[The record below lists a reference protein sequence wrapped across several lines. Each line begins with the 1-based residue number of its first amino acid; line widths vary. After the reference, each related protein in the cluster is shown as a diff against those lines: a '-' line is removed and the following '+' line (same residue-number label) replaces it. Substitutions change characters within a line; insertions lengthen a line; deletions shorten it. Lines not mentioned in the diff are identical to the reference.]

1 MMSTSTPSEFGCQ
14 HDFKTAGMG
23 NIAIGTDIGGTFTDI
38 VAVNYDTGEIQTHK
52 VLTTHEA
59 PADGVIQGLETL
71 FAKTGIQP
79 GDVARFVHATTLFT
93 NALIEGKGA
102 RTGLIATEGFGD
114 IIEIGNERRY
124 DLYDVNIEPARLL
137 VSSELRAEIRGRLNA
152 QGREVEPPQRENV
165 LDATAH
171 LVAAGAESIAV
182 CLLHSYAN
190 PAHEQ
195 LVAEWIHEA
204 YPEISLSLSSEI
216 APEIREF
223 DRVCTTA
230 ANACIKPLA
239 NRYMEDL
246 ARRVEELGVS
256 CGVLMMLSNGGLSD
270 IEVAKQK
277 PIDLLES
284 GPAAGAISA
293 AWWGGKNDFTRLLAF
308 DMGGTTAKLSVVE
321 NGLPAVSYRFEA
333 ARQKRFAEGSGIPL
347 RITTVDL
354 IEIGAGGGSIARTD
368 QMGLLKV
375 GPESAGSEPG
385 PACYGRGG
393 DDVTVTDANLV
404 LGYLNP
410 DYFAG
415 GTIAIDP
422 TLSRAAFSSLAGGL
436 GIQIDEV
443 AQGVHDIVAE
453 NMAAAARVHVAERG
467 HDPRDFVMV
476 ATGGGGPLHAYSVA
490 RKIGVS
496 KILCPPAAGV
506 ASALGLLVSPA
517 RADRSITVGFR
528 PASDSIDDLEAKY
541 AVLEQEAHASIAS
554 LSRTFG
560 TPEVARYADG
570 RYVGQG
576 FTLTVVMPDGPYTAA
591 NGEQVQKAFE
601 TAYREKFGRT
611 PPAVPIELV
620 SLRVSVAAMPL
631 AEIDPRAKA
640 ASAQPMPKGER
651 AVFFEE
657 IKAYVATPVYDRV
670 DLPIGERLQ
679 GPLLIEDTGSTLVVG
694 PSGSVEQLTS
704 GNLLISIGSEV

>member
-1 MMSTSTPSEFGCQ
+1 MS
-14 HDFKTAGMG
+14 

-38 VAVNYDTGEIQTHK
+38 VAVNYNTGEILTHK
-52 VLTTHEA
+52 ELTTHGA
-59 PADGVIQGLETL
+59 PADGVIRGLETL
-71 FAKTGIQP
+71 FSKTGIQP
-79 GDVARFVHATTLFT
+79 TEVVRFVHATTLFT

-102 RTGLIATEGFGD
+102 KTGLITTQGFAD

-137 VSSELRAEIRGRLNA
+137 VPAELRAEIKGRLNA
-152 QGREVEPPQRENV
+152 QGNETEQVDRADV
-165 LDATAH
+165 LAALDR
-171 LVAAGAESIAV
+171 LIAAGAESIAV

-190 PAHEQ
+190 PQHEHQ
-195 LVAEWIHEA
+195 VAKWVHEA
-204 YPEISLSLSSEI
+204 CPEISLSISSEV
-216 APEIREF
+216 APEIREY
-223 DRVCTTA
+223 DRMCTTA
-230 ANACIKPLA
+230 ANACVKPIA
-239 NRYMEDL
+239 HRYMDDL
-246 ARRVEELGVS
+246 ARRVEELGIS

-270 IEVAKQK
+270 IEVAKRK

-293 AWWGGKNDFTRLLAF
+293 AWWGKKDNFDRLLAF
-308 DMGGTTAKLSVVE
+308 DMGGTTAKLSVIE
-321 NGLPAVSYRFEA
+321 KGLPAVSYKFEA

-354 IEIGAGGGSIARTD
+354 IEIGAGGGSIARVD
-368 QMGLLKV
+368 EMGLLKV
-375 GPESAGSEPG
+375 GPDSAGSEPG

-393 DDVTVTDANLV
+393 NNGTVTDANLV

-415 GTIAIDP
+415 GSITIKPA
-422 TLSRAAFSSLAGGL
+422 LSNEAFSSLSGGL
-436 GIQIDEV
+436 GIQINEV

-528 PASDSIDDLEAKY
+528 PSRDAIDDLEAKY
-541 AVLEQEAHASIAS
+541 ATLEQEARKSIAS
-554 LSRTFG
+554 LSSTFG
-560 TPEVARYADG
+560 RPKTTRYADG

-576 FTLTVVMPDGPYTAA
+576 FTLTVAMPEGPYAA
-591 NGEQVQKAFE
+591 SSRKQLEQSFE
-601 TAYREKFGRT
+601 SAYREKFGRT
-611 PPAVPIELV
+611 PPSVPIELV
-620 SLRVSVAAMPL
+620 SLRVSVAAMPQ
-631 AEIDPRAKA
+631 AEIDPKA
-640 ASAQPMPKGER
+640 IDGNTALTSKGQR
-651 AVFFEE
+651 SVFFEE
-657 IKAYVATPVYDRV
+657 IDAHVSTPIFDRHALTV
-670 DLPIGERLQ
+670 GERLQ
-679 GPLLIEDTGSTLVVG
+679 GPLLIEDTSSTLVVG
-694 PSGSVEQLTS
+694 PSGTVEQLST
-704 GNLLISIGSEV
+704 GNLLISIGAAV